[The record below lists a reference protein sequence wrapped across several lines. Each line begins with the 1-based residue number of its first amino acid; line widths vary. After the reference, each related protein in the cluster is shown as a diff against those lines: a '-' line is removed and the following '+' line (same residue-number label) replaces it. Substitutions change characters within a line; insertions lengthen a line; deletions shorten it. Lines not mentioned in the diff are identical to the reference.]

1 MGNQIDIENVNTDDA
16 SLNFPVG
23 ENSNTTP
30 TSDQLDP
37 QSVADEV
44 LRHRLTSVNADVL
57 THVALCKGHVAFRHD
72 GKRLKTFLLKLA
84 DAKVLS
90 HADAIANGEPKPDSF
105 ISKAKKVSEKS
116 EVLLNPKISQYLRPG
131 ISVLYGVAKLHDDL
145 GDGEDRID
153 RLTGILE
160 TCEAALSRKWLE
172 AKRNELNG
180 KPVKP
185 STKKTVANAS
195 LPTVV
200 SPDIADGSDDLV
212 QEVDEYDD
220 DEVDNDETEEIDD
233 ADESAESAP
242 SSAVSLE
249 VTPASAVF
257 WSVRGATS
265 SLLKASNN
273 PVSPRWLSELQSM
286 EKNACLFVHGKLN
299 ALFAMAPVIA
309 KCGFRQPSRVIL
321 LTDPSDGDATTV
333 EAIAIYQRGTAK
345 IDSKFKDRH
354 DESPPIELATSAL
367 DGASGRWAYLFAQS
381 EAEGWD
387 CIFGDENH

>member
-1 MGNQIDIENVNTDDA
+1 MTEVKVEKNDVE
-16 SLNFPVG
+16 NFPDG
-23 ENSNTTP
+23 EIPNIAELN
-30 TSDQLDP
+30 P
-37 QSVADEV
+37 QEVAEEV

-72 GKRLKTFLLKLA
+72 GKRLKIFLLKLA

-160 TCEAALSRKWLE
+160 TCEVALSRKWLE

-180 KPVKP
+180 KTVKP
-185 STKKTVANAS
+185 STKKTVADAS

-220 DEVDNDETEEIDD
+220 DEVDTDETEEIIDD

-242 SSAVSLE
+242 SSAVSPG

-257 WSVRGATS
+257 WSIQGATS
-265 SLLKASNN
+265 SLLKASND

-286 EKNACLFVHGKLN
+286 EKNACLFAHGKLN

-321 LTDPSDGDATTV
+321 LADSSVGDATTV

-345 IDSKFKDRH
+345 IDSKFKDWH

-367 DGASGRWAYLFAQS
+367 DGASGRWVYLFAHS

-387 CIFGDENH
+387 CIVGDENH